1 MTIWSGVALIIA
13 AAIAGAINAVAGGGT
28 LVSFPA
34 LVWAL
39 GDPVLANATSTVALF
54 PASLSSMV
62 AYRSHLGGTRRW
74 LLILTAPSLVGG
86 FLGAWLLLKTPPQ
99 TFGRVVPW
107 LILGATAL
115 RAVNGP
121 LSRWTAGRRKEKT
134 RAWWAGAV
142 GFQLVVGIYGGY
154 FGAGIGIMM
163 LAAFGLL
170 GMTDIHQMN
179 GLKCFFAFCVNA
191 VAAVWFIL
199 AGKVV
204 WPFALLMMAA
214 AIAGGYAG
222 AAGARKLGKSFA
234 NAAVLVIGIGV
245 GLWLLFAAK

>member
-1 MTIWSGVALIIA
+1 MTFWHGAALALA

-39 GDPVLANATSTVALF
+39 GDPILANATSTVALF

-62 AYRSHLGGTRRW
+62 AYRSHLAGTRRW
-74 LLILTAPSLVGG
+74 LLLLTAPSVAGG
-86 FLGAWLLLKTPPQ
+86 LLGAWLLLKTPSQ

-107 LILGATAL
+107 LVLGATAL
-115 RAVNGP
+115 RAFSGP
-121 LSRWTAGRRKEKT
+121 LSRWTASSKAERSRSW
-134 RAWWAGAV
+134 RSGAV
-142 GFQLVVGIYGGY
+142 AFQLVVGIYGGY

-191 VAAVWFIL
+191 VAAVWFIQ

-204 WPFALLMMAA
+204 WPQAWLMMAA

-222 AAGARKLGKSFA
+222 AAAARALGKNFA
-234 NAAVLVIGIGV
+234 NAAVLVIGVGV